1 MILKLLLLYHMCI
14 CIPPCH
20 LIRWLRWPQW
30 IAICDAWT
38 QCQKTRHVVS
48 WLQDKNWSSKPKKQ
62 KIDPTCRK
70 STLNC
75 RCPLFPTKTK
85 FAPGKGVETAIVL
98 VTQSILLTKHKVED
112 GSSVAIVSGNW
123 RQPFIFSLATHQTD
137 RNHKHVFLRRVVT
150 FGC

>member
-1 MILKLLLLYHMCI
+1 LAARQELKLKAKETKNRSNM
-14 CIPPCH
+14 
-20 LIRWLRWPQW
+20 PQV
-30 IAICDAWT
+30 
-38 QCQKTRHVVS
+38 HVKLS
-48 WLQDKNWSSKPKKQ
+48 LP
-62 KIDPTCRK
+62 
-70 STLNC
+70 
-75 RCPLFPTKTK
+75 PTKTK